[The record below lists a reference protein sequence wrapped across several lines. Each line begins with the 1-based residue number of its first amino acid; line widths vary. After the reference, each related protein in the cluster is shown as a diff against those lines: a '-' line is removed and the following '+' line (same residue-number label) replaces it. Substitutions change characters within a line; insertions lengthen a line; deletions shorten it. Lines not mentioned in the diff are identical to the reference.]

1 MLPEA
6 HRGGGA
12 ARAGAAPARCREC
25 GRRVARADPGCPQ
38 HGPAVRQAGQE
49 PCAAGGADDTGAG
62 WLGATAPPRVA
73 GYRVTRLAGVGG
85 FGAVF
90 AAEPEGGGRAVAIKV
105 ARADRA
111 DARARLVEE
120 MRALRDIG
128 PPHVP
133 AVYASGELAS
143 GLPYFVME
151 YLDAPTLA
159 DRLIAPGAA
168 CPLPPREACALARAA
183 LRALDEIHARGYV
196 HRDIK
201 PENIFVS
208 GAPAEGGA
216 DGGGSGGAD
225 GGGSGSA
232 DGGGSGSADG
242 GGGTGSADGGG
253 GGALRAT
260 IIDLGLAAGGR
271 GRRLD
276 LTAVRDAPGTAEY
289 MAPEQC
295 DGRGDVDA
303 RADVYALGVVLFE
316 LLTGRPPFWGPAAV
330 VRQDHVGR
338 RPPRPS
344 SLAPIPRSLEQIV
357 LRCLAKD
364 PGQRF
369 DSAAALCAALEAFER
384 AQERRPSRPSPA
396 AEPPATSGRGVGR
409 RAVALLFFEADLDVV
424 ALQRRLSAL
433 GGQLAHAA
441 GRRAVAVFDHED
453 GASPLRRAMHAAREL
468 EQQRVLTRGLLDLAT
483 VSVQTRPDGARR
495 FLSPLF
501 HRDDRLAQ
509 AGAAGIALS
518 PAAAAALGDGDRAT
532 PAGDGVAH
540 GAPHG
545 ASPSSPGSAPGAPPG
560 PASVQPGSS
569 FALADADTA
578 IDVSSQPFF
587 GRTDVLDALVAGARR
602 AVTTA
607 TPTIASVIG
616 VAGQGKSRLAGA
628 LVKRLRALDGRAGV
642 IELRTGEP
650 VAGGGADRV
659 VREILQQALGLPSS
673 PPPGGGRELLR
684 RRLGPSHARLGGAVA
699 LALGWISDGAPAAER
714 YPELRALA
722 AAPGALRAALAVAAG
737 EALRRRSHR
746 TPLFVVLDDAHE
758 ADDAALAA
766 LEYAALAEARSPLF
780 ICALARPTFES
791 ARPSFGE
798 RAARR
803 ETHRLEALDRESA
816 LALCRR
822 LLLPAEDVPEP
833 ALTHL
838 VERAQGV
845 PLLLVE
851 LVRGLKREG
860 IVRRHPRGDAWY
872 LATDELDRLPDMP
885 LLDWL
890 ALGEID
896 ALPPALQAHARLVA
910 LLGPDVTVAEVAGVL
925 QRLDEHG
932 EAGDLPLDAAV
943 AVKRL
948 LAAGLLVQ
956 DRRGRIGFRHALF
969 REAVARG
976 APEPLRR
983 RVHLAA
989 FKLYRDAAGDGGE
1002 GAAPHDPEARLLP
1015 FAYHAAQAGLSEAA
1029 EAAYLT
1035 LAERARARH
1044 AYLDAETFY
1053 SRALEQPLALAAP
1066 GAAAP
1071 ASAPRAAA
1079 PASVPRAA
1087 APASAPRAAAPASV
1101 PASAAAPA
1109 SVPSAPRARP
1119 DRAAAH
1125 RGRGL
1130 MRYRLGRYHDA
1141 LADLASARAIARAR
1155 GDVPAQIDI
1164 LLDEATALDWMDE
1177 FKSSEERVEEARAL
1191 AAGIALS
1198 PALAAR
1204 LSLGVGRSLHRFSRE
1219 EEAAAA
1225 LERAAAAAAS
1235 LGDEGYETLVI
1246 SLLMLGFVLQ
1256 GLGRLDDA
1264 EDALGRAIALCEAHR
1279 DTLHLGSV
1287 TNNRAL
1293 LWACRGDK
1301 ARMIADLE
1309 RVLSLARELGQSGL
1323 ERVGEYNLGEYLYL
1337 MDDLE
1342 AAKPHIERAL
1352 EIEQRRFCGACRPVA
1367 LLLKAR
1373 FLFYCGEEAEARA
1386 LFERM
1391 REMQEQARAEGR
1403 ADALMAPSE
1412 EVLCAMIGLATGD
1425 GGDGSDGAWDAL
1437 VERSAQSSVGQEH
1450 VEVLEIRAV
1459 TALRRGRLAAARA
1472 ALSAALRAAERIPNV
1487 MGDRLRRHAAAIAEL
1502 DADEPALDEATLP
1515 S

>member
-38 HGPAVRQAGQE
+38 HGPAVRQAGPE
-49 PCAAGGADDTGAG
+49 PGAASGADDTGAG

-159 DRLIAPGAA
+159 DRLIAPGVA

-208 GAPAEGGA
+208 GAPAEG
-216 DGGGSGGAD
+216 
-225 GGGSGSA
+225 
-232 DGGGSGSADG
+232 
-242 GGGTGSADGGG
+242 ADGGG
-253 GGALRAT
+253 GGAHRAT

-276 LTAVRDAPGTAEY
+276 LTPLRDAPGTAEY

-316 LLTGRPPFWGPAAV
+316 LLTGKPPFWGPAAM
-330 VRQDHVGR
+330 VRQDHVSR

-344 SLAPIPRSLEQIV
+344 SMAPIPRSLEEIV

-369 DSAAALCAALEAFER
+369 DGAAALCAALEAFER

-396 AEPPATSGRGVGR
+396 AEPPPTSGRSVGR
-409 RAVALLFFEADLDVV
+409 RAVALLFFEAELDVV
-424 ALQRRLSAL
+424 ALKRRLSAL

-468 EQQRVLTRGLLDLAT
+468 EQQRVLSRGLLDLAT

-518 PAAAAALGDGDRAT
+518 PAAAAALGDGAS
-532 PAGDGVAH
+532 PAAGDGLAP
-540 GAPHG
+540 GPPHG
-545 ASPSSPGSAPGAPPG
+545 TSPSSPGSSPGAPHG

-569 FALADADTA
+569 SALADADTA
-578 IDVSSQPFF
+578 LDASSQPFF
-587 GRTDVLDALVAGARR
+587 GRSDVLDALVAGARH

-628 LVKRLRALDGRAGV
+628 LVQRLRALDGRAGV

-650 VAGGGADRV
+650 VAGGADRV

-684 RRLGPSHARLGGAVA
+684 RRLGASQHARLGGAVA
-699 LALGWISDGAPAAER
+699 LALGWISDGAPAADR
-714 YPELRALA
+714 YPELRALS

-833 ALTHL
+833 ALAHL

-910 LLGPDVTVAEVAGVL
+910 LLGPDITVAEVAGVL

-932 EAGDLPLDAAV
+932 EAGDLPLDGAV

-956 DRRGRIGFRHALF
+956 DRRGRVGFRHALV

-989 FKLYRDAAGDGGE
+989 FKLYRDAAGDGGGE
-1002 GAAPHDPEARLLP
+1002 GGERAAPHDRDARLLP
-1015 FAYHAAQAGLSEAA
+1015 FAHHAAQAGLAEAA

-1053 SRALEQPLALAAP
+1053 SRALEQPVDPAAP

-1071 ASAPRAAA
+1071 ASARRAGA
-1079 PASVPRAA
+1079 PASVSS
-1087 APASAPRAAAPASV
+1087 APASAPT
-1101 PASAAAPA
+1101 
-1109 SVPSAPRARP
+1109 APRARP

-1125 RGRGL
+1125 RGRGV

-1235 LGDEGYETLVI
+1235 LGDDGYETLVI

-1337 MDDLE
+1337 MDDLH

-1391 REMQEQARAEGR
+1391 REMQDRARAEGR
-1403 ADALMAPSE
+1403 ADALMVPSE

-1425 GGDGSDGAWDAL
+1425 GGDGGDGSDDAWDAL
-1437 VERSAQSSVGQEH
+1437 VDRSAQSSVGQEH

-1472 ALSAALRAAERIPNV
+1472 ALSAAQRAAERIPNV
-1487 MGDRLRRHAAAIAEL
+1487 MGDRLRRHAAAIAGL
-1502 DADEPALDEATLP
+1502 DADEPAQDQDQATLP

>member
-1 MLPEA
+1 MLPDA
-6 HRGGGA
+6 RRGGSA
-12 ARAGAAPARCREC
+12 ARAGAPPARCRDC
-25 GRRVARADPGCPQ
+25 GRRLAHADPGCPQ
-38 HGPAVRQAGQE
+38 HGPVVRPSSPELRA
-49 PCAAGGADDTGAG
+49 PDGADDSGAG
-62 WLGATAPPRVA
+62 WLHAAAPPSIA
-73 GYRVTRLAGVGG
+73 GYRGARLAGVGG

-90 AAEPEGGGRAVAIKV
+90 AVESEEGGRTVAIKV

-111 DARARLVEE
+111 DASVRLVEE
-120 MRALRDIG
+120 MRALHDIG

-133 AVYASGELAS
+133 AIYACGQLGS

-159 DRLIAPGAA
+159 DRLVATGVA
-168 CPLPPREACALARAA
+168 CPVPPREACALARAS
-183 LRALDEIHARGYV
+183 LRALEEIHARGYV
-196 HRDIK
+196 HRDVK

-208 GAPAEGGA
+208 CAPPGVEGAAH
-216 DGGGSGGAD
+216 
-225 GGGSGSA
+225 
-232 DGGGSGSADG
+232 
-242 GGGTGSADGGG
+242 
-253 GGALRAT
+253 RAT
-260 IIDLGLAAGGR
+260 IIDLGLAADRR
-271 GRRLD
+271 GQRLD
-276 LTAVRDAPGTAEY
+276 LTAEHDAPGTAEY

-316 LLTGRPPFWGPAAV
+316 LLTGRPPFWGPPAL
-330 VRQDHVGR
+330 VRQDHLSR

-344 SLAPIPRSLEQIV
+344 SLAPVARSLEQIV

-369 DSAAALCAALEAFER
+369 ESAAALCAALEGFER
-384 AQERRPSRPSPA
+384 AQDRRPSRPSPA
-396 AEPPATSGRGVGR
+396 AEPPPPGARGVGR
-409 RAVALLFFEADLDVV
+409 RAVALLFFESALDVV
-424 ALQRRLSAL
+424 GLQRRLSAL

-441 GRRAVAVFDHED
+441 GSRFVAVFDHED

-468 EQQRVLTRGLLDLAT
+468 EQQRVLSRGLLDLAS
-483 VSVQTRPDGARR
+483 VSVQTRPDGTRR

-501 HRDDRLAQ
+501 HRGDRA
-509 AGAAGIALS
+509 APGGAAGITLS
-518 PAAAAALGDGDRAT
+518 PAAAAALGDG
-532 PAGDGVAH
+532 
-540 GAPHG
+540 APPH
-545 ASPSSPGSAPGAPPG
+545 ADSLPPPG
-560 PASVQPGSS
+560 PASVQPASASVLPDG
-569 FALADADTA
+569 DTMV
-578 IDVSSQPFF
+578 DTTSQPFF
-587 GRTDVLDALVAGARR
+587 GRSDVLDALVAGARN
-602 AVTTA
+602 AATTA

-628 LVKRLRALDGRAGV
+628 LVQRLREIDRRAGV

-650 VAGGGADRV
+650 VVGGADRV
-659 VREILQQALGLPSS
+659 VREILQQALALPAS
-673 PPPGGGRELLR
+673 PPADGGGALLR
-684 RRLGPSHARLGGAVA
+684 RRLGAAHYARLGAAVA
-699 LALGWISDGAPAAER
+699 LALGWISDGAPADER
-714 YPELRALA
+714 YPELRALS

-737 EALRRRSHR
+737 EALRRRSQR
-746 TPLFVVLDDAHE
+746 APLFVVLDDAHE

-766 LEYAALAEARSPLF
+766 LEYAALAEARAPLF
-780 ICALARPTFES
+780 ICALARPTFER
-791 ARPSFGE
+791 ACPSFGE

-803 ETHRLEALDRESA
+803 ETHRLEALDRDSA
-816 LALCRR
+816 TALCRR

-833 ALTHL
+833 ALAHL

-896 ALPPALQAHARLVA
+896 ALPAALQAHARLVA

-925 QRLDEHG
+925 HRLDEHG
-932 EAGDLPLDAAV
+932 EADDLPLDAEV
-943 AVKRL
+943 AAKRL
-948 LAAGLLVQ
+948 LTAGLLVQ
-956 DRRGRIGFRHALF
+956 GRRGRIGFRHALV
-969 REAVARG
+969 REAVARSV
-976 APEPLRR
+976 PELLRR

-989 FKLYRDAAGDGGE
+989 FKLHRDAADDEGGE
-1002 GAAPHDPEARLLP
+1002 GAAPHDRDARLIP
-1015 FAYHAAQAGLSEAA
+1015 FAYHAAQAGLGEVA
-1029 EAAYLT
+1029 EAAYLA

-1053 SRALEQPLALAAP
+1053 SRALEQPSEPTDP
-1066 GAAAP
+1066 G
-1071 ASAPRAAA
+1071 ASAPAGPPHAGP
-1079 PASVPRAA
+1079 PAGS
-1087 APASAPRAAAPASV
+1087 
-1101 PASAAAPA
+1101 
-1109 SVPSAPRARP
+1109 RP

-1141 LADLASARAIARAR
+1141 LADFASARAIARAR
-1155 GDVPAQIDI
+1155 GDIPAQIDI

-1225 LERAAAAAAS
+1225 LERAAAAASS
-1235 LGDEGYETLVI
+1235 LGGDGYETLVI

-1264 EDALGRAIALCEAHR
+1264 ESALGRAIALCEAHH

-1337 MDDLE
+1337 MDDLT

-1352 EIEQRRFCGACRPVA
+1352 EIEQHRFCGACRPVA

-1373 FLFYCGEEAEARA
+1373 FLFYCGAEADARA

-1391 REMQEQARAEGR
+1391 REMQEQARAEGL
-1403 ADALMAPSE
+1403 ADALMVPSE
-1412 EVLCAMIGLATGD
+1412 EVLCAMIDLATRD
-1425 GGDGSDGAWDAL
+1425 GGDGGDGAWDAL
-1437 VERSAQSSVGQEH
+1437 VDRSAQSSVGQEH
-1450 VEVLEIRAV
+1450 IEVLEIRAV
-1459 TALRRGRLAAARA
+1459 TALRRGRLAAARSALAA
-1472 ALSAALRAAERIPNV
+1472 ALLAAERIPNV
-1487 MGDRLRRHAAAIAEL
+1487 MGDRLRRHAAAIAAIAEGDSAAEL
-1502 DADEPALDEATLP
+1502 ASVHATLP

>member
-1 MLPEA
+1 MLPDP

-12 ARAGAAPARCREC
+12 ARAGAPPARCREC
-25 GRRVARADPGCPQ
+25 GRRVAHAHPGCPQ
-38 HGPAVRQAGQE
+38 HGPVARQAGPE
-49 PCAAGGADDTGAG
+49 RRAPGGADDTDAG
-62 WLGATAPPRVA
+62 GLGATTPPSVA
-73 GYRVTRLAGVGG
+73 GYRVARLAGVGG

-90 AAEPEGGGRAVAIKV
+90 AAEPEGGGRTVAIKV

-111 DARARLVEE
+111 DARVRLLEE
-120 MRALRDIG
+120 MRALHDIG

-133 AVYASGELAS
+133 AVYTCGQLAS

-159 DRLIAPGAA
+159 DRLIAPGVA
-168 CPLPPREACALARAA
+168 CPMPPREACALARAA

-196 HRDIK
+196 HRDVK

-208 GAPAEGGA
+208 GALARDGAEGG
-216 DGGGSGGAD
+216 GH
-225 GGGSGSA
+225 
-232 DGGGSGSADG
+232 
-242 GGGTGSADGGG
+242 
-253 GGALRAT
+253 RAT
-260 IIDLGLAAGGR
+260 IIDLGLAAGRRDGR
-271 GRRLD
+271 VD
-276 LTAVRDAPGTAEY
+276 LTAELDAPGTAEY

-303 RADVYALGVVLFE
+303 RADVYALGVVLYE
-316 LLTGRPPFWGPAAV
+316 LLTGRPPFWGAAAV
-330 VRQDHVGR
+330 VRQDHLSR

-344 SLAPIPRSLEQIV
+344 SMAPIARSLEEIV

-369 DSAAALCAALEAFER
+369 ESAAALCAALEDFER
-384 AQERRPSRPSPA
+384 AEERRFCRPSCRPSRA
-396 AEPPATSGRGVGR
+396 ATEPPPTCGRSAGR
-409 RAVALLFFEADLDVV
+409 RAVALLFFETALDVV

-441 GRRAVAVFDHED
+441 GSRVVAVFDHED
-453 GASPLRRAMHAAREL
+453 GASPLRRALHAAREL
-468 EQQRVLTRGLLDLAT
+468 EQQRVLSRGLLDLAT

-501 HRDDRLAQ
+501 HRDDRFAR

-518 PAAAAALGDGDRAT
+518 PAAAAALGDGAS
-532 PAGDGVAH
+532 PAAGDSLA
-540 GAPHG
+540 
-545 ASPSSPGSAPGAPPG
+545 PG
-560 PASVQPGSS
+560 PASVQLGPAS
-569 FALADADTA
+569 AQIDADTA
-578 IDVSSQPFF
+578 VDASSQPFF
-587 GRTDVLDALVAGARR
+587 GRSDVLDALVAGARQ
-602 AVTTA
+602 AVATS

-628 LVKRLRALDGRAGV
+628 LVQRLRALDRRAGV

-650 VAGGGADRV
+650 VAGGADRV

-673 PPPGGGRELLR
+673 PPADGGGELLR
-684 RRLGPSHARLGGAVA
+684 RRLGAAQHARLGGAVA
-699 LALGWISDGAPAAER
+699 LALGWISDGAPAEAR
-714 YPELRALA
+714 YPELRALS

-780 ICALARPTFES
+780 ICALARPTFER
-791 ARPSFGE
+791 ARPSFGD

-816 LALCRR
+816 IALCRR

-833 ALTHL
+833 ALAHL

-956 DRRGRIGFRHALF
+956 DRRGRIGFRHALV

-989 FKLYRDAAGDGGE
+989 FKLHRDGAADEGGE
-1002 GAAPHDPEARLLP
+1002 GGERAAPHDRDARLLP
-1015 FAYHAAQAGLSEAA
+1015 FAYHAARAGLAEVA

-1053 SRALEQPLALAAP
+1053 SRALEQPSDPAAQ
-1066 GAAAP
+1066 G
-1071 ASAPRAAA
+1071 ASAPPSSPRAAA
-1079 PASVPRAA
+1079 PPG
-1087 APASAPRAAAPASV
+1087 P
-1101 PASAAAPA
+1101 
-1109 SVPSAPRARP
+1109 PRARP

-1141 LADLASARAIARAR
+1141 LADFASARAIARAR
-1155 GDVPAQIDI
+1155 ADVPAQIDI

-1235 LGDEGYETLVI
+1235 LGGDGYETLVI

-1337 MDDLE
+1337 MDDLA

-1373 FLFYCGEEAEARA
+1373 FLFYCGEEDEARA

-1391 REMQEQARAEGR
+1391 RATQEEARAEGR
-1403 ADALMAPSE
+1403 ADALMVPSE

-1437 VERSAQSSVGQEH
+1437 VDRSAKSSVGQEH
-1450 VEVLEIRAV
+1450 IEVLELRAV

-1487 MGDRLRRHAAAIAEL
+1487 MGDRLRRHAAAIAERDAGEPDL
-1502 DADEPALDEATLP
+1502 DQATLP

>member
-1 MLPEA
+1 MQPEA

-25 GRRVARADPGCPQ
+25 GRRVAHADPGCPQ
-38 HGPAVRQAGQE
+38 HGPAVRQACPE
-49 PCAAGGADDTGAG
+49 PRAASGADDTGAG
-62 WLGATAPPRVA
+62 WLRATAPPTVA

-105 ARADRA
+105 ARADRE

-120 MRALRDIG
+120 MRALHDIG

-133 AVYASGELAS
+133 AVYASGQLAS
-143 GLPYFVME
+143 GQPYFVME

-159 DRLIAPGAA
+159 DRMIAPGVA
-168 CPLPPREACALARAA
+168 CPVPPREACALARAA

-208 GAPAEGGA
+208 GAPAA
-216 DGGGSGGAD
+216 DGAGGY
-225 GGGSGSA
+225 
-232 DGGGSGSADG
+232 
-242 GGGTGSADGGG
+242 
-253 GGALRAT
+253 RAT

-276 LTAVRDAPGTAEY
+276 LAAERDAPGTAEY

-316 LLTGRPPFWGPAAV
+316 LLTGKPPFWGPAAV
-330 VRQDHVGR
+330 VRQDHLSR

-344 SLAPIPRSLEQIV
+344 SMAPIGRSLEQIV

-369 DSAAALCAALEAFER
+369 ESAAALCAALEAYER

-396 AEPPATSGRGVGR
+396 AEPPATSGRSVGR
-409 RAVALLFFEADLDVV
+409 RAVALLFFEAELDVV

-441 GRRAVAVFDHED
+441 GRRVVAVFDHED

-501 HRDDRLAQ
+501 HRDDRLAHV
-509 AGAAGIALS
+509 GAAGLALS
-518 PAAAAALGDGDRAT
+518 PAAAAALGDGAS
-532 PAGDGVAH
+532 PAAGDGLAA
-540 GAPHG
+540 GSSQGSPHSARRG
-545 ASPSSPGSAPGAPPG
+545 SSPCLSRGSSRGPSRGPSNDSPSG
-560 PASVQPGSS
+560 PASVQPGPAST
-569 FALADADTA
+569 LTDADTA
-578 IDVSSQPFF
+578 VDASSQPFF
-587 GRTDVLDALVAGARR
+587 GRSDVLDALVAGARQ

-628 LVKRLRALDGRAGV
+628 LVQRLRALDSGAGV

-650 VAGGGADRV
+650 VAGGADRV
-659 VREILQQALGLPSS
+659 IREILQQALGLPSS
-673 PPPGGGRELLR
+673 PPPDGGGELLR
-684 RRLGPSHARLGGAVA
+684 RRLGPSQHARLGGAVA
-699 LALGWISDGAPAAER
+699 LALGWISDGAPAEER
-714 YPELRALA
+714 YPELRALS

-780 ICALARPTFES
+780 ICALARPTFEG

-816 LALCRR
+816 IALCRR

-833 ALTHL
+833 ALAHL

-956 DRRGRIGFRHALF
+956 DRRGRIGFRHALV

-989 FKLYRDAAGDGGE
+989 FKLHRDAIGGDGGDGGE
-1002 GAAPHDPEARLLP
+1002 RAAPHDRDARLLP
-1015 FAYHAAQAGLSEAA
+1015 FAYHAAQAGLAEAA

-1053 SRALEQPLALAAP
+1053 SRALEQPLAPAAP
-1066 GAAAP
+1066 GDGAP
-1071 ASAPRAAA
+1071 ASPPRDGA
-1079 PASVPRAA
+1079 PASPPRDG
-1087 APASAPRAAAPASV
+1087 APRSPRDGAPRS
-1101 PASAAAPA
+1101 PRDGAP
-1109 SVPSAPRARP
+1109 PGPPRARP

-1141 LADLASARAIARAR
+1141 LADFASARAIARAR
-1155 GDVPAQIDI
+1155 GDVPAQLDI

-1191 AAGIALS
+1191 AACIALS

-1219 EEAAAA
+1219 DEAAAA

-1235 LGDEGYETLVI
+1235 LGDDGYETLVI

-1352 EIEQRRFCGACRPVA
+1352 DIEQRRFCGACRPVA

-1373 FLFYCGEEAEARA
+1373 FLFYCGDEAEARA

-1391 REMQEQARAEGR
+1391 LDMQDLARAEGR
-1403 ADALMAPSE
+1403 ADALMVPSE

-1425 GGDGSDGAWDAL
+1425 GGDGAWDAL
-1437 VERSAQSSVGQEH
+1437 VDRSAQSSVGQEH
-1450 VEVLEIRAV
+1450 IEVLEIRAV
-1459 TALRRGRLAAARA
+1459 AALRRGRLAAARA

-1487 MGDRLRRHAAAIAEL
+1487 MGDRLRRHAAALDEL
-1502 DADEPALDEATLP
+1502 DAAEPAPDPATLP

>member
-1 MLPEA
+1 MLPDV
-6 HRGGGA
+6 RRDGRA
-12 ARAGAAPARCREC
+12 ARAGALAARCRDC
-25 GRRVARADPGCPQ
+25 GRRVAHADPGCPQ
-38 HGPAVRQAGQE
+38 HGPVVRQAGPE
-49 PCAAGGADDTGAG
+49 PGAPSGADDSSSG
-62 WLGATAPPRVA
+62 WLREGPPPGIE
-73 GYRVTRLAGVGG
+73 GYRDLRLAGAGG

-90 AAEPEGGGRAVAIKV
+90 AAEPEDGGPTVAIKV
-105 ARADRA
+105 ARADRP
-111 DARARLVEE
+111 DAGVRLVEE
-120 MRALRDIG
+120 MRALHDIG

-133 AVYASGELAS
+133 AVYACGQLPS

-151 YLDAPTLA
+151 YLDGPTLA
-159 DRLIAPGAA
+159 DRMVASGVAGPMPARVA
-168 CPLPPREACALARAA
+168 CSLVRAA
-183 LRALDEIHARGYV
+183 LRALEAVHARGYV

-201 PENIFVS
+201 PENLFILS
-208 GAPAEGGA
+208 GAPSTAA
-216 DGGGSGGAD
+216 ARDGGH
-225 GGGSGSA
+225 
-232 DGGGSGSADG
+232 
-242 GGGTGSADGGG
+242 
-253 GGALRAT
+253 RAT
-260 IIDLGLAAGGR
+260 IIDLGLAAGHR
-271 GRRLD
+271 DPSLRI
-276 LTAVRDAPGTAEY
+276 TAESDAPGTAEY

-316 LLTGRPPFWGPAAV
+316 LLTGKPPFWGPPAL
-330 VRQDHVGR
+330 VRQDHLSR

-344 SLAPIPRSLEQIV
+344 SIAPISRSLEEIV
-357 LRCLAKD
+357 LHCLAKD
-364 PGQRF
+364 RSQRF
-369 DSAAALCAALEAFER
+369 ESAAALGAALDSFER
-384 AQERRPSRPSPA
+384 AQERRPSRLRRLTT
-396 AEPPATSGRGVGR
+396 EPPPPSARRAER
-409 RAVALLFFEADLDVV
+409 RAVALLFFEAELDVV

-433 GGQLAHAA
+433 GGELAHAA
-441 GRRAVAVFDHED
+441 GSRFVAVFDHAD
-453 GASPLRRAMHAAREL
+453 GASPLRRAMHAGREL
-468 EQQRVLTRGLLDLAT
+468 EQQRVLARGLLDLAS
-483 VSVQTRPDGARR
+483 VSVQPRPDGSRR

-501 HRDDRLAQ
+501 HRDDRFAPDGPPGL
-509 AGAAGIALS
+509 ALS
-518 PAAAAALGDGDRAT
+518 PAAVAALGDGGSQ
-532 PAGDGVAH
+532 PPGDSL
-540 GAPHG
+540 P
-545 ASPSSPGSAPGAPPG
+545 PPG
-560 PASVQPGSS
+560 PTSVQPAPSS
-569 FALADADTA
+569 ARPDADTA
-578 IDVSSQPFF
+578 FDTSSQPLF
-587 GRTDVLDALVAGARR
+587 GRSDVLDALVAGARD
-602 AVTTA
+602 AVANA

-616 VAGQGKSRLAGA
+616 VAGHGKSRLAGA
-628 LVKRLRALDGRAGV
+628 LVQRLREIDGRAEV

-650 VAGGGADRV
+650 VAGGADRV

-673 PPPGGGRELLR
+673 PPADGGSELLR
-684 RRLGPSHARLGGAVA
+684 RRLGAAQQARLGAAVA
-699 LALGWISDGAPAAER
+699 LALGWISADALAEER
-714 YPELRALA
+714 YPELRALS
-722 AAPGALRAALAVAAG
+722 AAPGALRAALTVAAG
-737 EALRRRSHR
+737 EALRRRSRR
-746 TPLFVVLDDAHE
+746 TPLFVVLDDAHA

-766 LEYAALAEARSPLF
+766 LEYAALAEAQTRLF
-780 ICALARPTFES
+780 ICAFGRPSFES
-791 ARPSFGE
+791 ARPDWGE

-803 ETHRLEALDRESA
+803 ETYRLEALDRDSA
-816 LALCRR
+816 MALCRR

-833 ALTHL
+833 ALAHL

-845 PLLLVE
+845 PLLLIE

-896 ALPPALQAHARLVA
+896 ALPPALQAHARLIA
-910 LLGPDVTVAEVAGVL
+910 LLGPDVAVAEVAGVL

-932 EAGDLPLDAAV
+932 EADDLPLDAEV

-956 DRRGRIGFRHALF
+956 DRRGRIGFRHAMI
-969 REAVARG
+969 REAVSRG

-989 FKLYRDAAGDGGE
+989 FKLHRDAAGGE
-1002 GAAPHDPEARLLP
+1002 QGERDAPHLKDARLIP
-1015 FAYHAAQAGLSEAA
+1015 FAYHAAQAGLGEVA

-1053 SRALEQPLALAAP
+1053 SRALEQPLEPTDPSGSAREPARLAH
-1066 GAAAP
+1066 GGAP
-1071 ASAPRAAA
+1071 A
-1079 PASVPRAA
+1079 
-1087 APASAPRAAAPASV
+1087 
-1101 PASAAAPA
+1101 
-1109 SVPSAPRARP
+1109 RARP

-1141 LADLASARAIARAR
+1141 LADFASARTIARAR

-1177 FKSSEERVEEARAL
+1177 FKSSEERVEEAGAL

-1225 LERAAAAAAS
+1225 LERAAAASAS
-1235 LGDEGYETLVI
+1235 LGDDGYETRVI
-1246 SLLMLGFVLQ
+1246 SLLMLGFVFQ
-1256 GLGRLDDA
+1256 GLGRLDEA
-1264 EDALGRAIALCEAHR
+1264 EEALGQAIALCEAHH

-1337 MDDLE
+1337 MDDLA

-1352 EIEQRRFCGACRPVA
+1352 EIEQHRFCGTCRPVA

-1373 FLFYCGEEAEARA
+1373 FLFYCGEQAEARA

-1403 ADALMAPSE
+1403 ADALMGPSE
-1412 EVLCAMIGLATGD
+1412 EVLCAMIDLATR
-1425 GGDGSDGAWDAL
+1425 DGSDAAWDAL
-1437 VERSAQSSVGQEH
+1437 VEASAQSSVGQEH
-1450 VEVLEIRAV
+1450 IEVLEIRAV
-1459 TALRRGRLAAARA
+1459 TALRRGRLAAARGGLAA
-1472 ALSAALRAAERIPNV
+1472 ALLAAQRIPNV
-1487 MGDRLRRHAAAIAEL
+1487 MADRLRRHAAAIAER
-1502 DADEPALDEATLP
+1502 EAAEAASDRPTLP
-1515 S
+1515 A